1 MKKRKAPFVLGTWD
15 YTRHIYINED
25 GYKCCNAFTPRK
37 YMTTS
42 GCGLSRYKAIEC
54 KVAGVLSPPLKEE
67 TASDKLLTDSI
78 VDGQPEIPLK
88 LKMRILPSIK

>member
-1 MKKRKAPFVLGTWD
+1 
-15 YTRHIYINED
+15 
-25 GYKCCNAFTPRK
+25 
-37 YMTTS
+37 MTTS

-78 VDGQPEIPLK
+78 VDGQPEICQPSLYDYTIEIDDFCSEESELDKERPLSYG
-88 LKMRILPSIK
+88 PDQP